1 MLVIVDGA
9 HEVTLSLLEPP
20 PLLFRQVHVDSKC
33 VNCQWMSW
41 LEELP
46 SCVRSPMSAVNR
58 AGVLRGLKA
67 VLISPESQR
76 VAEPCG
82 GMGSYREFQ
91 WALSEFSDRGLR
103 AQINSVGH
111 LGST

>member
-1 MLVIVDGA
+1 MLVIVNRA

-20 PLLFRQVHVDSKC
+20 PLLFVQVHVDSKC

-46 SCVRSPMSAVNR
+46 SCVRSLPMSAVNR

-76 VAEPCG
+76 
-82 GMGSYREFQ
+82 
-91 WALSEFSDRGLR
+91 
-103 AQINSVGH
+103 
-111 LGST
+111 

>member
-1 MLVIVDGA
+1 MLVIVNRA

-20 PLLFRQVHVDSKC
+20 PLLFVQVHVDSKC

-46 SCVRSPMSAVNR
+46 SCVHSLPMSAVNR

-76 VAEPCG
+76 VAEPCR
-82 GMGSYREFQ
+82 GMGSE
-91 WALSEFSDRGLR
+91 
-103 AQINSVGH
+103 
-111 LGST
+111 